1 MENPVLFGVL
11 DVEVQ
16 QQQGVYD
23 NVCFGKA
30 LWLAESPSQ
39 EQLKCRECGEL
50 CFLIVQI
57 YCPFPGAPSSQQR
70 KLFVAVCPTHHK
82 CASGW
87 KVIRQIRTEE
97 PIAAQMTS
105 QDAVFGNDGD
115 DDDWGEGEDDNEEVS
130 WAAAQ
135 MQSLTIASDSTMNT
149 ASEDKES
156 ASFQTIKEG
165 LYVEVYEAEASSE
178 NYAHENEL
186 YQKYILEETMGGT
199 NVQSSQS
206 NSSSD
211 GMETD
216 EEEDK
221 DVVVQDFLEGLRQ
234 QPNQILRYQVMGK
247 PLSLD
252 PAQYSHG
259 TSVPR
264 CDVCG
269 ASRGFELQLMP
280 RLGDILGS
288 NFSIGTVQIYTCSR
302 NCAIE
307 PNSFEHVVIQDEPD
321 SAKFR

>member
-1 MENPVLFGVL
+1 MQRMRRNLFL
-11 DVEVQ
+11 DLPNLV
-16 QQQGVYD
+16 
-23 NVCFGKA
+23 
-30 LWLAESPSQ
+30 
-39 EQLKCRECGEL
+39 
-50 CFLIVQI
+50 
-57 YCPFPGAPSSQQR
+57 YCPFPGAPSSQHR
-70 KLFVAVCPTHHK
+70 KIFVAVCPTHHK

-97 PIAAQMTS
+97 PANSTSAQMTT

-115 DDDWGEGEDDNEEVS
+115 DDDWGEDEDDNEDVS

-135 MQSLTIASDSTMNT
+135 MQSLSLANESSMNG

-165 LYVEVYEAEASSE
+165 LFVEVYEAEASAE

-186 YQKYILEETMGGT
+186 YQKYILEETMGGV
-199 NVQSSQS
+199 NNQAANQST
-206 NSSSD
+206 NSSS

-216 EEEDK
+216 DEEDE
-221 DVVVQDFLEGLRQ
+221 DAVVQDFLEGLRQ

-280 RLGDILGS
+280 RLGDILGA

-307 PNSFEHVVIQDEPD
+307 PNAFEHVVIQDEPD